1 METELSGRVALITGA
16 SKGLGLAIAK
26 ALQSDGAHVVLVA
39 RDQAG
44 LETAAASFNGGP
56 GEVLAIAADITSS
69 EAVDQAVKTAAE
81 WKDGLNV
88 VVNNAGPPMRPGGI
102 ADHSDDVWA
111 GAFDTKALGMIRVS
125 RAALPVLPDDGTGR
139 IVNISGA
146 TAEAILPNGVVTAVV
161 NGAVQAF
168 TSYLATE
175 AAARHITVNAVCPGM
190 MNTEGWRQRLT
201 AMGESQGKTADE
213 MQAGM
218 AQALGIRAGR
228 WGEPEEVGDVVAFLA
243 SDRAAYITG
252 QALLV
257 DGGLVKSVG

>member
-1 METELSGRVALITGA
+1 METGLSGRVALVTGA

-26 ALQSDGAHVVLVA
+26 ALRSEGAHVVLVA

-44 LETAAASFNGGP
+44 LDAAAATFEDGS
-56 GEVLAIAADITSS
+56 GELLTIAADITSS
-69 EAVDQAVKTAAE
+69 ESVDDAVKQANE
-81 WKDGLNV
+81 WKNGLNV

-102 ADHSDDVWA
+102 TDHDDEVWA

-125 RAALPVLPDDGTGR
+125 RAALRVLPEDGTGR

-146 TAEAILPNGVVTAVV
+146 TAESIIPNGVVTAVV

-168 TSYLATE
+168 TSYLASE
-175 AAARHITVNAVCPGM
+175 AAQRNITVNAVCPGM
-190 MNTEGWRQRLT
+190 MNTDGWRQRLT
-201 AMGESQGKTADE
+201 AMGEAQGKTADE
-213 MQAGM
+213 LQAGM
-218 AQALGIRAGR
+218 TKGLGIRAGR
-228 WGEPEEVGDVVAFLA
+228 WGEPAEVGELVAFLA

-252 QALLV
+252 QSLLV